1 MKHISK
7 QLLPW
12 ALAIM
17 IALAA
22 GTVALAGQASFEFQA
37 GELWV
42 KADGQVMKVSLQSP
56 ALTVDGRQIA
66 SAAANGGTAKSTG
79 ENAWEISYPD
89 IPLDAATH
97 LEIKSFLQ
105 WSARESVLRRWS
117 RVRTAGGSLA
127 PLLQE
132 VVLDR
137 VELQGQEAWTHGTGE
152 AANRYVLAEGP
163 QSHPFFV
170 SGQFMGIEFPVS
182 ATRSAEGVVLLAHR
196 PGKRLQPGEWYQ
208 TRTAI
213 RGIAPAGEEV
223 VRFQEYVKSNRPKP
237 DGFHVNYNSWWTS
250 PVPYREGDIVG
261 LMKMFE
267 DGLYKAH
274 GVAFDT
280 FCIDMGWSNPKTLWG
295 IDAQQFPNGF
305 KPLQEAAAKMNSR
318 LGLWISPSSY
328 YPPALD
334 NDWAQTQGFEAT
346 TIKRADGQSQRLL
359 CLGGKRY
366 ATKFRETLV
375 EMATQ
380 FGVSHVKLDG
390 INLECNEKD
399 HGHEPGAESSE
410 AIAEGLI
417 EAVAAARQANPQLWA
432 ESTCF
437 GYNPSP
443 WWLFHVNSVIGT
455 FGDDSPVG
463 RVPCPVYRESATT
476 ARDFFNLQG
485 AQLLPV
491 PTVGQEVLGIVH
503 QTADPLL
510 NDAVMVVMRGH
521 MFLPLYVNPKYMDGA
536 RWKSLAALLRWARQ
550 NADLLSNTRPLLP
563 PSWQNGSL
571 PHLTDAGAM
580 PREPYGYAH
589 VKGNQALIAV
599 RNPWIEPQS
608 YSITLN
614 TQLGF
619 TQDLKNASA
628 VRIYPEHRGFSDG
641 LKFNDTL
648 KVQLNPYETVVIS
661 LGIQPTVAL
670 PSSPTGPM
678 LETVRCEHQLERV
691 QFTPGEAA
699 LGPDWTSRVGDSD
712 AAVRFTLKA
721 DLRVA
726 APQAELL
733 VLYEGKTSPGVPIG
747 TVKLDNKDAEAETI
761 SSAGGWSAT
770 GLPAPEHW
778 TFLRVPISKGEH
790 TVAIEQ
796 YVTADVQKIS
806 AWLRAFKP
814 GSTQVEENG
823 LPQPETISLEGAVLM
838 PPQDVAAIPPSKDR
852 MPRPVEHIQGI
863 YLDAID
869 PISVEQGWGTLQKN
883 RSVWEKPMMIAGRR
897 FLRGLGTHAPS
908 HIRYALDG
916 QFKRFQ
922 CWAGADS
929 ATSPT
934 IKFEVRVDGAS
945 KWQSELMTRD
955 KAPVFV
961 DVDVSGAKSLE
972 LIVDEMGSFGAD
984 HADWADA
991 RLLK

>member
-1 MKHISK
+1 MKHLSI
-7 QLLPW
+7 QLRHW
-12 ALAIM
+12 ALATAV
-17 IALAA
+17 ALSA
-22 GTVALAGQASFEFQA
+22 GTVVLAGETSFEFQA
-37 GELWV
+37 GQLQV
-42 KADGQVMKVSLQSP
+42 RNDGQVMKVSLQSP
-56 ALTVDGRQIA
+56 ALTIDGRQVA
-66 SAAANGGTAKSTG
+66 GVSAIGDTANPSG
-79 ENAWEISYPD
+79 ENTWEISYPD
-89 IPLDAATH
+89 IPLDASTH

-117 RVRTAGGSLA
+117 RLRTAGGTTA

-137 VELQGQEAWTHGTGE
+137 VDLQGMDAWTHGTGE
-152 AANRYVLAEGP
+152 ASNRYVLAEGP
-163 QSHPFFV
+163 QSHPFFAT
-170 SGQFMGIEFPVS
+170 GQFMGIEFPVS
-182 ATRSAEGVVLLAHR
+182 ATRCADGAVLLAHR
-196 PGKRLQPGEWYQ
+196 PGRKLQPGQWYQ

-213 RGIAPAGEEV
+213 RGMAAAGEEV
-223 VRFQEYVKSNRPKP
+223 GRFQEYIQSNRPKP

-250 PVPYREGDIVG
+250 PVPYREADIVG
-261 LMKMFE
+261 LMKMFD

-274 GVAFDT
+274 GVPFDT

-305 KPLQEAAAKMNSR
+305 KPLQEAAAKMNAR

-334 NDWAQTQGFEAT
+334 NDWAQSQGFEAT
-346 TIKRADGQSQRLL
+346 TIRRADGQSQRLL
-359 CLGGKRY
+359 CLGGKQY
-366 ATKFRETLV
+366 AAKFRQTLV

-380 FGVSHVKLDG
+380 FGVSHIKLDG
-390 INLECNEKD
+390 INLECTEKD

-417 EAVAAARQANPQLWA
+417 EAVAAARQANPLLWA

-491 PTVGQEVLGIVH
+491 PTVGQEVLGIIH
-503 QTADPLL
+503 QTNDPLL

-521 MFLPLYVNPKYMDGA
+521 MFLPLYVNPKYMDDA

-571 PHLTDAGAM
+571 PHLTDAGTM

-589 VKGNQALIAV
+589 VKGGKALIAV
-599 RNPWIEPQS
+599 RNPWIAPQS

-614 TQLGF
+614 RQLGF
-619 TQDLKNASA
+619 TSDLSNAAA
-628 VRIYPEHRGFSDG
+628 VCIYPEHRDLAGG
-641 LKFNDTL
+641 LKNGDTL

-661 LGIQPTVAL
+661 LENQTAVASPGL
-670 PSSPTGPM
+670 PAGPM
-678 LETVRCEHQLERV
+678 LEAVRCEHQLERV
-691 QFTPGEAA
+691 QFKPDEAA
-699 LGPDWTSRVGDSD
+699 LGPNWTSRVGDSD
-712 AAVRFTLKA
+712 SAVRFTLKA
-721 DLRVA
+721 DIRVA
-726 APQAELL
+726 ASSAELL

-747 TVKLDNKDAEAETI
+747 TIKLDNKDAEAETI
-761 SSAGGWSAT
+761 SSAAGWSAT

-778 TFLRVPISKGEH
+778 TFLRVPVSKGEH
-790 TVAIEQ
+790 AVAIEQ

-806 AWLRAFKP
+806 AWLHAFKP
-814 GSTQVEENG
+814 GNAQIEENG
-823 LPQPETISLEGAVLM
+823 LPQPERISLDGIELM
-838 PPQDVAAIPPSKDR
+838 QPQEVAAIPASKER
-852 MPRPVEHIQGI
+852 MSRPVERIQGI
-863 YLDAID
+863 FLDAIE
-869 PISVEQGWGTLQKN
+869 PVSVKQGWGTLQKN
-883 RSVWEKPMMIAGRR
+883 RSVWEKPMMIAGRQ

-934 IKFEVRVDGAS
+934 IKFEVRVDGVT

-961 DVDVSGAKSLE
+961 DVEISGAKSLE
-972 LIVDEMGSFGAD
+972 LIVDEMGNFGAD

>member
-1 MKHISK
+1 
-7 QLLPW
+7 
-12 ALAIM
+12 M
-17 IALAA
+17 IVLAA
-22 GTVALAGQASFEFQA
+22 GTAAAAAQPSFEFQA
-37 GELWV
+37 GQLQV
-42 KADGQVMKVSLQSP
+42 KNDGQVMTVSLQSP
-56 ALTVDGRQIA
+56 VLTVDGRQIA
-66 SAAANGGTAKSTG
+66 GVAAIGGTAKSSG
-79 ENAWEISYPD
+79 ENTWEISYPD
-89 IPLDAATH
+89 IPLDASTH
-97 LEIKSFLQ
+97 LEIKSYLQ

-117 RVRTAGGSLA
+117 RMRTADGTAA

-137 VELQGQEAWTHGTGE
+137 VDLQGQEAWTHGTGE
-152 AANRYVLAEGP
+152 ASNRYVLAEGP

-170 SGQFMGIEFPVS
+170 TGQFMGIEFPVS
-182 ATRSAEGVVLLAHR
+182 ATRCADGAVLLSHR
-196 PGKRLQPGEWYQ
+196 PGRKLRPGEWYQ

-213 RGIAPAGEEV
+213 RGMAAAGEELA
-223 VRFQEYVKSNRPKP
+223 RFQEYIQLNRPKP

-250 PVPYREGDIVG
+250 PVPYRETDIVG
-261 LMKMFE
+261 LMKRFE

-295 IDAQQFPNGF
+295 IDAQQFPDGF

-328 YPPALD
+328 YPQALD
-334 NDWAQTQGFEAT
+334 NDWALSQGFEST
-346 TIKRADGQSQRLL
+346 TIRRADGQSQRLL

-366 ATKFRETLV
+366 SAKFRETLV
-375 EMATQ
+375 EMAAK
-380 FGVSHVKLDG
+380 FGVSHIKLDG
-390 INLECNEKD
+390 INLECTEKD

-463 RVPCPVYRESATT
+463 RVPCPVYRESGTT

-491 PTVGQEVLGIVH
+491 PTVGQEVLGIIH
-503 QTADPLL
+503 QTNDPLL

-521 MFLPLYVNPKYMDGA
+521 MFLPLYVNPKYMDDA

-563 PSWQNGSL
+563 PSWQTGSL
-571 PHLTDAGAM
+571 PHLTDAGTM

-589 VKGNQALIAV
+589 VKGNKALIAV
-599 RNPWIEPQS
+599 RNPWVAPQS
-608 YSITLN
+608 YSITLSR
-614 TQLGF
+614 QLGF
-619 TQDLKNASA
+619 TRELSNATA
-628 VRIYPEHRGFSDG
+628 VRLYPEHQSCAKG
-641 LKFNDTL
+641 LSFNDTL

-661 LGIQPTVAL
+661 LGDE
-670 PSSPTGPM
+670 PSAAVPSPPTGPT
-678 LETVRCEHQLERV
+678 LEAPRCEHRLERI
-691 QFTPGEAA
+691 QFTPGGAA
-699 LGPDWTSRVGDSD
+699 LGPDWTSRVGDAD
-712 AAVRFTLKA
+712 AAVRFALKA
-721 DLRVA
+721 DIRVA
-726 APQAELL
+726 APSAELL

-761 SSAGGWSAT
+761 SSAAGWSAT
-770 GLPAPEHW
+770 VLQAPEHW

-790 TVAIEQ
+790 AVVIEQ
-796 YVTADVQKIS
+796 YVTADVLKIS
-806 AWLRAFKP
+806 AWLRAYKP
-814 GSTQVEENG
+814 GSPQIEENG
-823 LPQPETISLEGAVLM
+823 LPQPETIPLDGVLLM
-838 PPQDVAAIPPSKDR
+838 EPQDVATAPAGKDP
-852 MPRPVEHIQGI
+852 MTRPVDRIQGVF
-863 YLDAID
+863 LDAID
-869 PISVEQGWGTLQKN
+869 PVSVKQGWGTLQKN
-883 RSVWEKPMMIAGRR
+883 RSVWEKPMTIAGRR

-908 HIRYALDG
+908 HIRYSLDG
-916 QFKRFQ
+916 QFRRFQ
-922 CWAGADS
+922 SWAGADS
-929 ATSPT
+929 NTSPT
-934 IKFEVRVDGAS
+934 IRFEVRLDGVS

-972 LIVDEMGSFGAD
+972 LIVDDMGNFGAD
-984 HADWADA
+984 HADWAEA